1 MSEPAPQP
9 AVLCYGRLHVLNG
22 VRLPAP
28 PSPGR
33 SLHVT
38 ADYYRVGGEA
48 AMVALALAR
57 WGVVP
62 AVMGNALGEDAYTEM
77 IWQELHRRRYGR
89 IHTDWLTT
97 DPHVRTP
104 FTRLLTTPQEQ
115 SIALY
120 YWHEQARWPLPTDEH
135 MQQVRLFTTDSHAG
149 EAGIAA
155 ARLAHAHGVPVITAD
170 VMPTHPLAALSTITI
185 TSQTTLRRHTQDDL
199 ETVAHRLREQGVL
212 TVVFTHGS
220 EPIRVLDA
228 DGEWHTFPSFP
239 LPPVDTSGAGDIF
252 RAGFLYGVLN
262 AWPLEQTVRFAAAA
276 AALWVNLPTP
286 LKHAPTLEEIDA
298 FLEERPSRPLVLD
311 MAPDEVVCPLCQRT
325 VPNTLFEK
333 HWHMEKRVVR
343 AIQRAFPAWRR
354 ADGACPACVQKYLR
368 RAIAETP
375 HDLPIL
381 QEGHPIYGHPD
392 LFVLPIA
399 VRLRANPH
407 YTGRG
412 LTIAFLDSGFYP
424 HPDLTQPTNRITA
437 TADVG
442 GRHPIAPAD
451 FSEPRPEAWHG
462 MMTSVVAAGN
472 GYLSNGVYAG
482 IARDAN
488 VVLIKVSDSRGRV
501 KEPGIVRGM
510 RWLLEHADE
519 YAVRIVNLSV
529 GGDTLNAGPENELN
543 QLVERAVSRGMVVIA
558 ASGNAGRAELVP
570 PASAESAITVG
581 GLDDRNVLDT
591 GEHRLYNSNW
601 GRSTAG
607 SPKPELIA
615 PSIWIAAPVLPGTR
629 IAEQNILLDRL
640 RRAHDDE
647 LPTLLASALDVLD
660 LPADILHAPVEAQ
673 RAAIYEHIIKNKF
686 ITPFYQHVDG
696 TSFAA
701 PIVASTVAQMLE
713 ANPSLT
719 PEQVKDLLM
728 RTARP
733 LPGLPEERQGYGV
746 VQPGPAVTAA
756 LRLRYG
762 TLGETPLSPYVRH
775 GFVHFVYYDPRAER
789 VSVIGDFNAWQ
800 PDATPME
807 TIAPGMWHAA
817 IPLPPPGRYGYK
829 FLVDNDRWLDDP
841 ENSEKEADGYGGFNA
856 VLVVEE
862 TDPPTHQ

>member
-1 MSEPAPQP
+1 MNDARPAPV
-9 AVLCYGRLHVLNG
+9 VLCYGRLHVLNG
-22 VRLPAP
+22 VRLPVP

-33 SLHVT
+33 AIHVT

-57 WGVVP
+57 WGLVP
-62 AVMGNALGEDAYTEM
+62 AVMGNALGEDAYAEM
-77 IWQELHRRRYGR
+77 IWQELHRRRYGH

-120 YWHEQARWPLPTDEH
+120 YWHEDARWLLPTAEQIRH
-135 MQQVRLFTTDSHAG
+135 VRLVTTDSHAG
-149 EAGIAA
+149 EAGIAV
-155 ARLAHAHGVPVITAD
+155 ARLAHECGVPVVSAD
-170 VMPTHPLAALSTITI
+170 VLPSHPLAALSTITI
-185 TSQTTLRRHTQDDL
+185 TSQTTIRRHSDEAP
-199 ETVAHRLREQGVL
+199 ETIAQRLRAQGVL
-212 TVVFTHGS
+212 TVVLTYGS
-220 EPIRVLDA
+220 DPIRVLDA
-228 DGEWHTFPSFP
+228 DGEWQTFPSFP

-252 RAGFLYGVLN
+252 RAGFIYGLLN
-262 AWPLEQTVRFAAAA
+262 EWTLERTVRFAAAA
-276 AALWVNLPTP
+276 AALWVKLPTP
-286 LKHAPTLEEIDA
+286 LKHAPSLDEIST
-298 FLEERPSRPLVLD
+298 FLEDRKPTPSLVLD
-311 MAPDEVVCPLCQRT
+311 IAPDQVICPLCQQT
-325 VPNTLFEK
+325 VAATLFEK
-333 HWHMEKRVVR
+333 HWQMEKRVVQ
-343 AIQRAFPAWRR
+343 AIRRAFPAWRR

-368 RAIAETP
+368 RVLAETP

-407 YTGRG
+407 YTGRTI
-412 LTIAFLDSGFYP
+412 TIAFLDSGFYP
-424 HPDLTQPTNRITA
+424 HPDLTMPANRIVA

-442 GRHPIAPAD
+442 GCTPIAPAD

-472 GYLSNGVYAG
+472 GFLSDGVYAG
-482 IARDAN
+482 IARDAH
-488 VVLIKVSDSRGRV
+488 VVLVKVSDSRRRV

-510 RWLLEHADE
+510 QWLLDHAE
-519 YAVRIVNLSV
+519 QHSIRIVNLSV
-529 GGDTLNAGPENELN
+529 GGDTLEAGPDNALN
-543 QLVERAVSRGMVVIA
+543 RLVEQAVARGIVVIT

-581 GLDDRNVLDT
+581 GLDDRNALDIR
-591 GEHRLYNSNW
+591 EHRLYSSNW
-601 GRSTAG
+601 GRSTTG

-640 RRAHDDE
+640 RRARDDE
-647 LPTLLASALDVLD
+647 LPTLLANALDVLD
-660 LPADILHAPVEAQ
+660 LPAEIVHAPVEAQ

-686 ITPFYQHVDG
+686 VTPFYQHVDG

-719 PEQVKDLLM
+719 PQQVKELLI

-733 LPGLPEERQGYGV
+733 LADVPEERQGYGV

-762 TLGETPLSPYVRH
+762 TLGETPLSPYIRN
-775 GFVHFVYYDPRAER
+775 GAVHFVYYDPRAER
-789 VSVIGDFNAWQ
+789 VSVIGEFNAWH
-800 PDATPME
+800 PDATPMD
-807 TIAPGMWHAA
+807 TVAPGMWHAT

-829 FLVDNDRWLDDP
+829 FLVDNERWLDDP

-856 VLVVEE
+856 VLVVEAQ
-862 TDPPTHQ
+862 TK